1 MNEGGEFIPNK
12 VVTSIDRLELSGFDE
27 PGSLQAAQF
36 ALDKIGEKLTPEQLE
51 KLAGVVISVGD
62 DLTDSGGRADAEN
75 NRVVLDKAKNQL
87 SISVAEAL
95 LVEQGFLNPGDWTK
109 TMAEDSV
116 SSKWST
122 LTYQL
127 IHELGHIVDGRSVGD
142 KYMRLDRSLS
152 PTKYGSEDASEA
164 FAEAFAHYVLGA
176 PTGEAVKDVL
186 DKTIA
191 SEIDLPRLE
200 INK

>member
-1 MNEGGEFIPNK
+1 MNEGGEFIPNE
-12 VVTSIDRLELSGFDE
+12 VRTSIDRLELRGFDE

-36 ALDKIGEKLTPEQLE
+36 ALDLIGAKLTPEQLK
-51 KLAGVVISVGD
+51 KLAGVVISVGEN
-62 DLTDSGGRADAEN
+62 LTESGGRADAEN
-75 NRVVLDKAKNQL
+75 NTVVLDKIKNNFSL
-87 SISVAEAL
+87 SEVEPW

-116 SSKWST
+116 NSKWST

-142 KYMRLDRSLS
+142 KYMRLDPSLS

>member
-1 MNEGGEFIPNK
+1 MNEGGEFIPNE
-12 VVTSIDRLELSGFDE
+12 VRTSIDRLELRGFDE

-36 ALDKIGEKLTPEQLE
+36 ALDLIGAKLTPEQLK

-62 DLTDSGGRADAEN
+62 DLTDSGGLADAKN
-75 NRVVLDKAKNQL
+75 NTVVLDKIKNNFSL
-87 SISVAEAL
+87 SEVEPW

-116 SSKWST
+116 NSKWST

-127 IHELGHIVDGRSVGD
+127 IHELGHIVDGRSVGV
-142 KYMRLDRSLS
+142 KYMRLDPSLS
-152 PTKYGSEDASEA
+152 PTKYGSGDASEA

-200 INK
+200 INE